1 MKNKNQMNDIRKISV
16 GPDYKNAMHYSIG
29 QSVINGSYTI
39 SNIKQGG
46 NGVGWSIFI
55 ENGKKEMF
63 LWKSISENFPCII
76 EYNIDFE

>member
-1 MKNKNQMNDIRKISV
+1 MKNKNEMNDIRKISV
-16 GPDYKNAMHYSIG
+16 GPDYKNAMHYSLG

-39 SNIKQGG
+39 SNIKGITG
-46 NGVGWSIFI
+46 EGWNIFI
-55 ENGKKEMF
+55 ENGNKEMF